1 MKTKKRTVPKHT
13 PQAEVEALAALLA
26 ASASA
31 GNLPAL
37 LREILTPAELH
48 NITLRL
54 KLLRM
59 LCDGVSQRN
68 ITAALGISLCKITR
82 GSRILKPPDSVSA
95 SLIKNL

>member
-1 MKTKKRTVPKHT
+1 MKAKKRTAPKHT
-13 PQAEVEALAALLA
+13 PQPEVEALAALLA

-31 GNLPAL
+31 GNLPVL

-48 NITLRL
+48 NLTLRL
-54 KLLRM
+54 RLLRM

-82 GSRILKPPDSVSA
+82 GSRILKNPESISA
-95 SLIKNL
+95 KLLKNT